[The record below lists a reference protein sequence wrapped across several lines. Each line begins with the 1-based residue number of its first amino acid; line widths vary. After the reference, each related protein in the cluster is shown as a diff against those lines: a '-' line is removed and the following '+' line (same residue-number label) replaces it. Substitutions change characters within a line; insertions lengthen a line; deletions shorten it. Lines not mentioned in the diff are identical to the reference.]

1 MKNDDVIKHEGII
14 TVADE
19 GMPTVKILSKSA
31 CAACHA
37 KGVCGLADMQ
47 EKVIEVENTDH
58 LNLKAGDKVNVTMR
72 TSLGVKAV
80 LWGYL
85 YPFLLVFITL
95 FTLLLTTGREGL
107 SALVGLSTLVP
118 YYIVLSMLKPRFKKR
133 FQFEL
138 EPFDE

>member
-1 MKNDDVIKHEGII
+1 MKNDDVIKHEGVV
-14 TVADE
+14 TVTDE
-19 GMPTVKILSKSA
+19 GNPTVKILSKSA

-47 EKVIEVENTDH
+47 EKVIEVENTRH
-58 LNLKAGDKVNVTMR
+58 LDLKAGDKVNVTMR

-85 YPFLLVFITL
+85 YPFLLVFVVL

-107 SALVGLSTLVP
+107 SALVALATLVP
-118 YYIVLSMLKPRFKKR
+118 YYIVLSQMKPRFKKR

-138 EPFDE
+138 EPFQE